1 MCEKVGGCFLS
12 SFSPQ
17 YLGIRRR
24 IAMYFTKEIK
34 QLPCH
39 LDNADKHA
47 IITQPNTKPR
57 RKCTEREKMLIPKPS
72 TRSQSLKPADID
84 AYRDIWFLTGLITI
98 ADDER
103 SIRINITPRLPP

>member
-1 MCEKVGGCFLS
+1 
-12 SFSPQ
+12 
-17 YLGIRRR
+17 
-24 IAMYFTKEIK
+24 MYFTNEIK

-47 IITQPNTKPR
+47 VILRPNAKPR
-57 RKCTEREKMLIPKPS
+57 RKHTEREKMLIPKPS

-84 AYRDIWFLTGLITI
+84 AYRDIWLPTGLITI
-98 ADDER
+98 SDDER